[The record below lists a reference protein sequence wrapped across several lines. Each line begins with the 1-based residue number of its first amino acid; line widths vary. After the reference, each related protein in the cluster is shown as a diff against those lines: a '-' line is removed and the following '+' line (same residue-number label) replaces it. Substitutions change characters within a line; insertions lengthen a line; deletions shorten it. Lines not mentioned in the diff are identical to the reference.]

1 MSSKGDKKLHITHL
15 LIMVTLISHTLLL
28 RYERLK
34 PYFQT
39 SAQEISAILGYFPI
53 LKQQ

>member
-1 MSSKGDKKLHITHL
+1 MIYVIKKVIKTTYNTLLCLLWFLTFLLSYDRLKLH
-15 LIMVTLISHTLLL
+15 
-28 RYERLK
+28 
-34 PYFQT
+34 FQT

>member
-1 MSSKGDKKLHITHL
+1 MNIHPPINALVSPL
-15 LIMVTLISHTLLL
+15 
-28 RYERLK
+28 YERLK

-39 SAQEISAILGYFPI
+39 SAQEISAILEYFPI

>member
-1 MSSKGDKKLHITHL
+1 
-15 LIMVTLISHTLLL
+15 MVTLIYHVVVE
-28 RYERLK
+28 YERLK

-53 LKQQ
+53 LQWQ

>member
-1 MSSKGDKKLHITHL
+1 MIS
-15 LIMVTLISHTLLL
+15 LISNVFVS
-28 RYERLK
+28 YERLK
-34 PYFQT
+34 PYFLT

>member
-1 MSSKGDKKLHITHL
+1 M
-15 LIMVTLISHTLLL
+15 L

-34 PYFQT
+34 PYFQPT

>member
-1 MSSKGDKKLHITHL
+1 
-15 LIMVTLISHTLLL
+15 MVTLISHVVVKL

-39 SAQEISAILGYFPI
+39 SVQEISPILGYFPI

>member
-1 MSSKGDKKLHITHL
+1 
-15 LIMVTLISHTLLL
+15 MVTLISHVVVEIQ
-28 RYERLK
+28 YERLK

>member
-1 MSSKGDKKLHITHL
+1 
-15 LIMVTLISHTLLL
+15 MVTLISNVFA
-28 RYERLK
+28 
-34 PYFQT
+34 YFQT